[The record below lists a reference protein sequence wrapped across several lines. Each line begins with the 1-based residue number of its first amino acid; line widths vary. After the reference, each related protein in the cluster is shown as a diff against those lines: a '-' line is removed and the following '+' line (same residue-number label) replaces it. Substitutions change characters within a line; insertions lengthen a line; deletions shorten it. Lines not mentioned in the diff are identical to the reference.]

1 MKMAEHND
9 DMTYKSSFHFMC
21 SCYRLPEDGSFTVGQ
36 EYAFVNTIDAVEV
49 VDDLGQAI
57 VFPEKIFES
66 YFCDFADPVYPVTSL
81 GPIDKTIYH
90 LYFVLDQGHHNLDA
104 IKAYSKLFNVNYVQA
119 KGVLND
125 KRVLIATGSA
135 HDMREMLNELEHF
148 RVHYEISPPYGS
160 AGR

>member
-1 MKMAEHND
+1 M
-9 DMTYKSSFHFMC
+9 
-21 SCYRLPEDGSFTVGQ
+21 
-36 EYAFVNTIDAVEV
+36 
-49 VDDLGQAI
+49 

-90 LYFVLDQGHHNLDA
+90 LYFVLDQGHHSLDA

-135 HDMREMLNELEHF
+135 HDMREILERTGSIFKCIMRSVHPTALRGAEL
-148 RVHYEISPPYGS
+148 
-160 AGR
+160 